1 MSEQEAVLING
12 WYRLVSPSTKT
23 AHLREFTN
31 GLNGDVSIENYIAAG
46 WEIEPAVVMMKAEYD
61 AAPVPVAPAIPEI
74 ISALEFFVE
83 NFGSW
88 NGNDNATYHTGVL
101 SRMLA
106 EMQAERGEG

>member
-1 MSEQEAVLING
+1 MATPTEKGIKHVSEVISRAIDE
-12 WYRLVSPSTKT
+12 LVNA
-23 AHLREFTN
+23 AHPT
-31 GLNGDVSIENYIAAG
+31 
-46 WEIEPAVVMMKAEYD
+46 PQP
-61 AAPVPVAPAIPEI
+61 APVPVAPAIPEV